1 MDETINGIFRLDL
14 YAYFSCICM
23 SDIIPEVGLCSCVVG
38 HNIYIQIKSLPYVN
52 VARSHSFT
60 ADKSAPNCR
69 VKILFP
75 LRLNAPMARA
85 SSLILIF

>member
-1 MDETINGIFRLDL
+1 MEDMDETISGIFRFDL

-38 HNIYIQIKSLPYVN
+38 YNIYIQIKSLLYVN

-60 ADKSAPNCR
+60 ADKQLQTA
-69 VKILFP
+69 
-75 LRLNAPMARA
+75 A
-85 SSLILIF
+85 